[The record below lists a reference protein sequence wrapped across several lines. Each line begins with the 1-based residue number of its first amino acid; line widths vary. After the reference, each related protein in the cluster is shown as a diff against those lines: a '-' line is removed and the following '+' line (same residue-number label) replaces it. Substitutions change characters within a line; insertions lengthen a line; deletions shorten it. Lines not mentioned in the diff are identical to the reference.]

1 MYYAAAVTMP
11 NGDSLITG
19 GGSSTIVYQYITAKN
34 ELIQRS

>member
-19 GGSSTIVYQYITAKN
+19 GGSSTIVY
-34 ELIQRS
+34 